1 MSELQAFLTQ
11 QPILW
16 IAIAALFGL
25 LVGSF
30 LNVVI
35 NRLPVMM
42 EREWRRECRLLLA
55 GETALA
61 GQTAPDADEPFNL
74 IRPRSCCP
82 HCQQPIRTWQNIP
95 LISWLWLRGRCAR
108 CRSPIS
114 GQYPLVELSS
124 ALLAGL
130 AAWQFGPTPYAL
142 AVFLFTWALLAA
154 AVIDLKTQLLPDTFT
169 LPLLW
174 LGLLLPILLPDY
186 HLSLQ
191 DAVLGATFG
200 YLALW
205 SVYWLFKL
213 ITGKEGMGYG
223 DFKLLAALGAWLG
236 WQMLPLVIL
245 LSALAGSVI
254 GLAMILLLRHD
265 RRIPI
270 PFGPYLAVAGLVALY
285 LGEPILAA
293 YLGGV
298 T

>member
-1 MSELQAFLTQ
+1 MSELQAFFQ
-11 QPILW
+11 QHPATW
-16 IAIAALFGL
+16 IAVASLFGL

-42 EREWRRECRLLLA
+42 ERQWKRECRALLA
-55 GETALA
+55 GED
-61 GQTAPDADEPFNL
+61 APAETDEEPFNL
-74 IRPRSCCP
+74 VRPRSACP
-82 HCQQPIRTWQNIP
+82 ECGAPVRAWQNIP
-95 LISWLWLRGRCAR
+95 VISWLWLRGRCAS
-108 CRSPIS
+108 CGKPIS
-114 GQYPLVELSS
+114 WQYPLVELAS
-124 ALLAGL
+124 AGLVGL
-130 AAWQFGPTPYAL
+130 AAWQFGPTALAL
-142 AVFLFTWALLAA
+142 AVFVFSWALLAA
-154 AVIDLKTQLLPDTFT
+154 STIDLKTHLLPDVFT

-191 DAVLGATFG
+191 DAVLGAVFG

-205 SVYWLFKL
+205 SVYWLFRL
-213 ITGKEGMGYG
+213 ITGKEGMGFG

-245 LSALAGSVI
+245 ISALVGSIVGI
-254 GLAMILLLRHD
+254 AMILLMRHD

-270 PFGPYLAVAGLVALY
+270 PFGPYLALAGLVALY

-293 YLGGV
+293 YLGGY
-298 T
+298 

>member
-1 MSELQAFLTQ
+1 MSELQAFFQ
-11 QPILW
+11 QHPAIW
-16 IAIAALFGL
+16 IAVATLFGL

-42 EREWRRECRLLLA
+42 EREWKRECRALLA
-55 GETALA
+55 GED
-61 GQTAPDADEPFNL
+61 APAEADEAPFNL
-74 IRPRSCCP
+74 VRPRSACP
-82 HCQQPIRTWQNIP
+82 DCGAPVRAWQNIP
-95 LISWLWLRGRCAR
+95 VISWLWLRGRCAN
-108 CRSPIS
+108 CGKPIS
-114 GQYPLVELSS
+114 WQYPLVELAS
-124 ALLAGL
+124 AGLVGL
-130 AAWQFGPTPYAL
+130 AAWQFGPTFLAL
-142 AVFLFTWALLAA
+142 AVFLFSWALLAA
-154 AVIDLKTQLLPDTFT
+154 SIIDLKTQLLPDVFT

-191 DAVLGATFG
+191 DAVLGAVFG

-205 SVYWLFKL
+205 SVYWLFRL
-213 ITGKEGMGYG
+213 ITGKEGMGFG

-245 LSALAGSVI
+245 LSALVGSIVGI
-254 GLAMILLLRHD
+254 AMILLTSHD

-270 PFGPYLAVAGLVALY
+270 PFGPYLAMAGLVALY

-293 YLGGV
+293 YLGGY
-298 T
+298 

>member
-1 MSELQAFLTQ
+1 MSELQALFEQ
-11 QPILW
+11 FPALW
-16 IAIAALFGL
+16 IATATLLGL

-35 NRLPVMM
+35 NRLPAMM
-42 EREWRRECRLLLA
+42 EREWKRDCRALLHEEA
-55 GETALA
+55 G
-61 GQTAPDADEPFNL
+61 PDADEAPFNL
-74 IRPRSCCP
+74 VHPRSTCP
-82 HCQQPIRTWQNIP
+82 SCGTPIRAWQNIP
-95 LISWLWLRGRCAR
+95 VISWLILRGRCAH
-108 CRSPIS
+108 CGKAIS
-114 GQYPLVELSS
+114 WQYPLVELAS
-124 ALLAGL
+124 AALIAL
-130 AAWQFGPTPYAL
+130 AAWQFGPTGFAL
-142 AVFLFTWALLAA
+142 AVFLFSWALLAA
-154 AVIDLKTQLLPDTFT
+154 SIIDLKTQLLPDAFT

-191 DAVLGATFG
+191 DAVLGAAFG

-213 ITGKEGMGYG
+213 VTGKEGMGYG

-254 GLAMILLLRHD
+254 GIAMILFLRHD

-270 PFGPYLAVAGLVALY
+270 PFGPYLAIAGLLALY
-285 LGEPILAA
+285 LGDPILTA
-293 YLGGV
+293 YLGGF
-298 T
+298 

>member
-1 MSELQAFLTQ
+1 MSELQALFEQ
-11 QPILW
+11 FPAFW
-16 IAIAALFGL
+16 IVTAAVLGL

-42 EREWRRECRLLLA
+42 EREWKRDCRALLEEEDSGSA
-55 GETALA
+55 SEE
-61 GQTAPDADEPFNL
+61 APFDL
-74 IRPRSCCP
+74 VRPRSTCP
-82 HCQQPIRTWQNIP
+82 SCGTPIRAWQNIP
-95 LISWLWLRGRCAR
+95 VISWLMLRGRCAN
-108 CRSPIS
+108 CGKTIS
-114 GQYPLVELSS
+114 WQYPAVELTS
-124 ALLAGL
+124 AGLVAL
-130 AAWQFGPTPYAL
+130 AAWQFGPGGYAL
-142 AVFLFTWALLAA
+142 AVFLFSWALLAA
-154 AVIDLKTQLLPDTFT
+154 SVIDLKTQLLPDVFT

-191 DAVLGATFG
+191 EAVLGATFG

-213 ITGKEGMGYG
+213 VTGKEGMGYG

-254 GLAMILLLRHD
+254 GIGMILFLRHD

-270 PFGPYLAVAGLVALY
+270 PFGPYLAIAGLLALY

-293 YLGGV
+293 YLGGF
-298 T
+298 

>member
-1 MSELQAFLTQ
+1 MSELQAFFQ
-11 QPILW
+11 QHPATW
-16 IAIAALFGL
+16 IAVASLFGL

-42 EREWRRECRLLLA
+42 ERQWKRECRALLA
-55 GETALA
+55 GED
-61 GQTAPDADEPFNL
+61 APAETDGEPFNL
-74 IRPRSCCP
+74 VRPRSACP
-82 HCQQPIRTWQNIP
+82 ECGAPVRAWQNIP
-95 LISWLWLRGRCAR
+95 VVSWLWLRGRCAS
-108 CRSPIS
+108 CGKPIS
-114 GQYPLVELSS
+114 WQYPLVELAS
-124 ALLAGL
+124 AGLVGL
-130 AAWQFGPTPYAL
+130 AAWQFGPTALAL
-142 AVFLFTWALLAA
+142 AVFVFSWALLAA
-154 AVIDLKTQLLPDTFT
+154 STIDLKTHLLPDVFT

-191 DAVLGATFG
+191 DAVLGAVFG

-205 SVYWLFKL
+205 SVYWLFRL
-213 ITGKEGMGYG
+213 ITGKEGMGFG

-245 LSALAGSVI
+245 LSALVGSIVGI
-254 GLAMILLLRHD
+254 AMILLMRHD

-270 PFGPYLAVAGLVALY
+270 PFGPYLALAGLVALY

-293 YLGGV
+293 YLGGY
-298 T
+298 

>member
-1 MSELQAFLTQ
+1 MSELQVILQ
-11 QPILW
+11 QHPALW
-16 IAIAALFGL
+16 IAVASVFGL

-42 EREWRRECRLLLA
+42 ERQWKHECRALLA
-55 GETALA
+55 
-61 GQTAPDADEPFNL
+61 DDEAAIESDEQPFDL
-74 IRPRSCCP
+74 VHPRSTCP
-82 HCQQPIRTWQNIP
+82 RCGSSIRAWQNIP
-95 LISWLWLRGRCAR
+95 VLSWLLLRGRCAN
-108 CRSPIS
+108 CGQSIS
-114 GQYPLVELSS
+114 WQYPLVELAS
-124 ALLAGL
+124 AALVGL
-130 AAWQFGPTPYAL
+130 AAWQFGPTPLAL

-154 AVIDLKTQLLPDTFT
+154 SVIDLKTQLLPDVFT

-191 DAVLGATFG
+191 DAVLGAVFG

-205 SVYWLFKL
+205 SVYWLFRL
-213 ITGKEGMGYG
+213 LTGKEGMGFG

-254 GLAMILLLRHD
+254 GIAMILLLRHD

-270 PFGPYLAVAGLVALY
+270 PFGPYLAIAGLVALY
-285 LGEPILAA
+285 LGEPIMTA
-293 YLGGV
+293 YLGGPL
-298 T
+298 

>member
-1 MSELQAFLTQ
+1 MSALQATFEQL
-11 QPILW
+11 PVFW
-16 IAIAALFGL
+16 IITATLLGL

-42 EREWRRECRLLLA
+42 EREWKRDCRALLE
-55 GETALA
+55 GEDTAQSD
-61 GQTAPDADEPFNL
+61 GSTFNL
-74 IRPRSCCP
+74 VHPRSTCP
-82 HCQQPIRTWQNIP
+82 SCGTPIRAWQNIP
-95 LISWLWLRGRCAR
+95 VISWLILRGRCAH
-108 CRSPIS
+108 CGKAIS
-114 GQYPLVELSS
+114 WQYPLVELAS
-124 ALLAGL
+124 AALIGL
-130 AAWQFGPTPYAL
+130 AAWQFGPTAYAL
-142 AVFLFTWALLAA
+142 AVFLFSWALLSAS
-154 AVIDLKTQLLPDTFT
+154 VIDLKTQLLPDVFT

-213 ITGKEGMGYG
+213 VTGKEGMGYG

-254 GLAMILLLRHD
+254 GIAMILFLRHD

-270 PFGPYLAVAGLVALY
+270 PFGPYLAIAGLLALY

-293 YLGGV
+293 YLGGF
-298 T
+298 

>member
-1 MSELQAFLTQ
+1 MSEIQAIFQ
-11 QPILW
+11 QHPAIW
-16 IAIAALFGL
+16 ITVASLFGL

-42 EREWRRECRLLLA
+42 EREWKRECRALLA
-55 GETALA
+55 GE
-61 GQTAPDADEPFNL
+61 QAPSAADEEPFNL
-74 IRPRSCCP
+74 VRPGSACP
-82 HCQQPIRTWQNIP
+82 QCGAPIRAWQNIP
-95 LISWLWLRGRCAR
+95 VLSWLLLRGRCDKCDKA
-108 CRSPIS
+108 IS
-114 GQYPLVELSS
+114 WQYPLVELAS
-124 ALLAGL
+124 AALIGL
-130 AAWQFGPTPYAL
+130 AAWQFGPTALAL

-154 AVIDLKTQLLPDTFT
+154 SIIDLKTQLLPDMFT

-186 HLSLQ
+186 HLTLEE
-191 DAVLGATFG
+191 AVLGAVFG

-205 SVYWLFKL
+205 SVYWLFRL
-213 ITGKEGMGYG
+213 ITGKEGMGFG

-254 GLAMILLLRHD
+254 GIAMILLLRHD

-270 PFGPYLAVAGLVALY
+270 PFGPYLAIAGLVALY
-285 LGEPILAA
+285 LGEPIMTA
-293 YLGGV
+293 YLGGPL
-298 T
+298 

>member
-1 MSELQAFLTQ
+1 MSALQATFEQL
-11 QPILW
+11 PVFW
-16 IAIAALFGL
+16 IVTAALLGL

-42 EREWRRECRLLLA
+42 EREWKRDCRALLEGEEPA
-55 GETALA
+55 GGDGSA
-61 GQTAPDADEPFNL
+61 FNL
-74 IRPRSCCP
+74 VQPRSTCP
-82 HCQQPIRTWQNIP
+82 SCGTPIRAWQNIP
-95 LISWLWLRGRCAR
+95 VISWLILRGRCAH
-108 CRSPIS
+108 CGKAIS
-114 GQYPLVELSS
+114 WQYPAVELTS
-124 ALLAGL
+124 AGLIAL
-130 AAWQFGPTPYAL
+130 AAWQFGPTAYAL

-154 AVIDLKTQLLPDTFT
+154 SVIDLKTQLLPDVFT

-186 HLSLQ
+186 HLTLQ
-191 DAVLGATFG
+191 EAVLGATFG

-213 ITGKEGMGYG
+213 LTGKEGMGFG

-254 GLAMILLLRHD
+254 GIAMILLLRHD

-270 PFGPYLAVAGLVALY
+270 PFGPYLAIAGLLALY

-293 YLGGV
+293 YLGGF
-298 T
+298 